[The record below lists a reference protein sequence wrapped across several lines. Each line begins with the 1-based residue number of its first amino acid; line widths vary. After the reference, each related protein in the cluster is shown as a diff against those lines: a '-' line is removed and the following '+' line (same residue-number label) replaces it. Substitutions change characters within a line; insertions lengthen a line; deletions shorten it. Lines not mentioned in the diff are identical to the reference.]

1 MHKFKMTQKVEDM
14 AAEFLLTF
22 LAVLVQLGLPTRQN
36 QISGKEFESGYAM
49 YRSVTLSYYCSVALL
64 YSCFDFQGNSLS
76 LSLALVILRPMS
88 ELIY

>member
-1 MHKFKMTQKVEDM
+1 M

-22 LAVLVQLGLPTRQN
+22 LAVLVQLGLPAQQN

-49 YRSVTLSYYCSVALL
+49 YRSVTLSYYCFFALL

-76 LSLALVILRPMS
+76 LSLVLDIKAY
-88 ELIY
+88 E